1 MIKVQ
6 NNTPTREPLPSFLL
20 GLAPESL
27 ADLSWTDASLSVQD
41 CAWWPE
47 DNQTQAL
54 GENQKYGDEVL
65 TVDAGRNVVIVTRQ
79 VVPMT
84 TEEIAARDAEI
95 AAQKQQYRDQLN
107 AEIAVLQARL
117 AALDEVSQ

>member
-6 NNTPTREPLPSFLL
+6 NNIPTREPLPSFLL

-27 ADLSWTDASLSVQD
+27 ADLSWTDASLGVQD

-65 TVDAGRNVVIVTRQ
+65 TLDVERKVVIVTRPVIDFTQ
-79 VVPMT
+79 
-84 TEEIAARDAEI
+84 EEIDSRKQAMRDMYNAQIAELQSKLAEI
-95 AAQKQQYRDQLN
+95 DAT
-107 AEIAVLQARL
+107 
-117 AALDEVSQ
+117 